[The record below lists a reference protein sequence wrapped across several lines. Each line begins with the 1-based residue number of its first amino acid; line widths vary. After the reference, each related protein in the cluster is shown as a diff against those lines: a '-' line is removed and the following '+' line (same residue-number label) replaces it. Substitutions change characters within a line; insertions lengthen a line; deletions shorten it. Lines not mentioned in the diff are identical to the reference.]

1 MCTPNFT
8 VALFIIAK
16 IWKQKKSINGE
27 WIKKLWYMYIR
38 ILFSH
43 KKQEIFPFVT
53 TWMDFKG
60 IMLSEIS
67 QTERDKYD
75 LSYMWNIKQT
85 NKKPRSSQTL
95 RTD

>member
-1 MCTPNFT
+1 M
-8 VALFIIAK
+8 
-16 IWKQKKSINGE
+16 GE

-43 KKQEIFPFVT
+43 KKKEIFPCVK

-75 LSYMWNIKQT
+75 LLYVEYQT
-85 NKKPRSSQTL
+85 NKQKPRSSQTL

>member
-1 MCTPNFT
+1 M
-8 VALFIIAK
+8 
-16 IWKQKKSINGE
+16 GE

-43 KKQEIFPFVT
+43 KKKEIFPCVK

-75 LSYMWNIKQT
+75 LLYVEYQT
-85 NKKPRSSQTL
+85 NNQKTQKL
-95 RTD
+95 TDTENRLMTVGER